1 MLSHVGNSVGL
12 HNDFEAAAV
21 CLAGEPIE
29 TGLPLPIWNAESVIA
44 LSLRDQQGT
53 NLSRN
58 SVCKPSSHGTG
69 GAKYYSEIPVSGA
82 LSS

>member
-12 HNDFEAAAV
+12 HNNSDAVAV
-21 CLAGEPIE
+21 CSASEPPE

-44 LSLRDQQGT
+44 LSSRDQQDT

-69 GAKYYSEIPVSGA
+69 GANYYHEIPVGDA